1 MESITSFISELA
13 SYYWHENDL
22 SNITVALCN
31 SNVTFKTLF
40 VKFFFPDIEVSEI
53 DEIRREVPDE
63 GNHGSRVD
71 IFISTRSEGQVI
83 DLFKTDQSLSLILSV
98 Q

>member
-40 VKFFFPDIEVSEI
+40 VQFFFPDIEVSEI

-71 IFISTRSEGQVI
+71 TDAKGTGEWQVI
-83 DLFKTDQSLSLILSV
+83 YACESSFLVVPL
-98 Q
+98 

>member
-22 SNITVALCN
+22 SNVTVALCN

-40 VKFFFPDIEVSEI
+40 VKFFFPDIEVRFLMKEI
-53 DEIRREVPDE
+53 MEV
-63 GNHGSRVD
+63 VLT
-71 IFISTRSEGQVI
+71 F
-83 DLFKTDQSLSLILSV
+83 L
-98 Q
+98 

>member
-63 GNHGSRVD
+63 GNHGRHCGGA
-71 IFISTRSEGQVI
+71 SEWGTARTNLTKRRGKLNEKQR
-83 DLFKTDQSLSLILSV
+83 KILN
-98 Q
+98 